1 MVWDEM
7 AVVGRIARAH
17 GNRGQVIVNLDTDFP
32 EARFQVGAELF
43 ARRGARV
50 EALRLTSVRFQH
62 ARPVVGIEG
71 IETMNDAEAL
81 AGQELRVPLD
91 RLTPLPPGTF
101 YHHDLVGC
109 RVETR
114 AGTAVGVVREV
125 DAALGGVRLVVESAA
140 GDVLIPLVA
149 AICTAV
155 DPGAKRIVIDPPD
168 GLLDLNASRADR

>member
-1 MVWDEM
+1 M

-32 EARFQVGAELF
+32 EARFHAGAELF
-43 ARRGARV
+43 ARRGSGV

-62 ARPVVGIEG
+62 ERPVVGIEG
-71 IETMNDAEAL
+71 VVTMNDAEAL
-81 AGQELRVPLD
+81 AGLELRVPID
-91 RLTPLPPGTF
+91 RLTRLPPGTF

-114 AGTAVGVVREV
+114 AGAAVGVVR
-125 DAALGGVRLVVESAA
+125 GVETAPSGARLVVDGAA
-140 GDVLIPLVA
+140 GEVLIPLVA

-155 DPGAKRIVIDPPD
+155 DPLGKRIVIDPPD
-168 GLLDLNASRADR
+168 GLLDLNASRTTR